1 MDPSATLSNPSKSEP
16 NAANGTVAGG
26 TAAGGWTSQGSAP
39 GAGLS
44 LGRPSVMA
52 SASKPAADAPKTR
65 KKGLSVAC
73 PIAYGSL
80 AFLLERKKQSEF
92 VTHKWTLFV
101 RGPNGEDISYFV
113 SKVVFT
119 LHPSFAEATREITS
133 PPFEVTEMG
142 WGEFEAKMT
151 MHFKDPNEN
160 PVDVLHQLRL
170 YHDPATGTTQPK
182 KAVVAEF
189 YDEVVFTDPYEEFY
203 NTLMQGQ
210 KLLPQRKHEHQE
222 HFSTFSDG
230 DTLQRLAAARE
241 WVHNQLRETKD
252 KIRKADMDMA
262 QLKANATAG
271 SGRGLGRPVPAQMR
285 R

>member
-1 MDPSATLSNPSKSEP
+1 MEPAANRSDLSNLIPKTQAV
-16 NAANGTVAGG
+16 AAQATNG
-26 TAAGGWTSQGSAP
+26 TAAGAAGAGWTRHGLAP
-39 GAGLS
+39 GPG
-44 LGRPSVMA
+44 PSVGGAGAMA
-52 SASKPAADAPKTR
+52 SASKPPADVPKTR

-151 MHFKDPNEN
+151 MHFKDPNEK

-182 KAVVAEF
+182 K
-189 YDEVVFTDPYEEFY
+189 
-203 NTLMQGQ
+203 
-210 KLLPQRKHEHQE
+210 
-222 HFSTFSDG
+222 
-230 DTLQRLAAARE
+230 
-241 WVHNQLRETKD
+241 
-252 KIRKADMDMA
+252 
-262 QLKANATAG
+262 
-271 SGRGLGRPVPAQMR
+271 
-285 R
+285 

>member
-1 MDPSATLSNPSKSEP
+1 MASAAPAGSNPVMST
-16 NAANGTVAGG
+16 AAAAGGAAVAGG
-26 TAAGGWTSQGSAP
+26 AWTNQGLATGASMSVG
-39 GAGLS
+39 GAG
-44 LGRPSVMA
+44 A
-52 SASKPAADAPKTR
+52 ISASKPAADAPKTR

-151 MHFKDPNEN
+151 MHFKDPNEK

-182 KAVVAEF
+182 KAVVSEF

-203 NTLMQGQ
+203 TTLMQGQ

-241 WVHNQLRETKD
+241 WVHNQLRGTKD

-262 QLKANATAG
+262 QLKANALAS
-271 SGRGLGRPVPAQMR
+271 SGRGVGRPIPSQMR

>member
-1 MDPSATLSNPSKSEP
+1 
-16 NAANGTVAGG
+16 
-26 TAAGGWTSQGSAP
+26 
-39 GAGLS
+39 
-44 LGRPSVMA
+44 MA
-52 SASKPAADAPKTR
+52 SASKPPADVPKIR

-151 MHFKDPNEN
+151 MHFKDPNEK

-252 KIRKADMDMA
+252 RIRKADMDMA
-262 QLKANATAG
+262 QLKASATAS
-271 SGRGLGRPVPAQMR
+271 SGRGLGRGSTAQTSQTSQVR